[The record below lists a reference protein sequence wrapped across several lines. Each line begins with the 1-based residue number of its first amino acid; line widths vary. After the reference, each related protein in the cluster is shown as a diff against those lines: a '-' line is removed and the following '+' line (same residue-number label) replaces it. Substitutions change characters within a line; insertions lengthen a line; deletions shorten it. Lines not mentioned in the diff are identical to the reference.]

1 MSNDPDID
9 DSAFIARCERMIEK
23 RQCPQRGID
32 AKADEKNC
40 ENCRKEFEESASD
53 ARREYLIENF
63 G

>member
-1 MSNDPDID
+1 MSNDPEID
-9 DSAFIARCERMIEK
+9 DSAFISWCERMIEK

-32 AKADEKNC
+32 KKEDEKHC
-40 ENCRKEFEESASD
+40 DVCRKEFEESAAD